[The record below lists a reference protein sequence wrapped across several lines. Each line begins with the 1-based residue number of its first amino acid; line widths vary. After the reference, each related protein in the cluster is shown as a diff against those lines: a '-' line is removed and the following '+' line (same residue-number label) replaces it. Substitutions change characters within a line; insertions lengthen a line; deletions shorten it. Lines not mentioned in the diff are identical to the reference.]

1 MADMTII
8 KKLTALTAAAVMM
21 AVSTSRTAPNI
32 PLKASAAGIEAKESS
47 KDLLLD
53 CSSRY
58 GYDHLASKPKGEQLQ
73 KLYDIIWD
81 ESVRLWKNA
90 SADLDK
96 GSGSYAVTGLKQD
109 LSALG
114 ISEREAAGV
123 LTLFRNDNPMF
134 FWLTPDAYFEDG
146 AYVFSVE
153 PGLRPGRVRSAA
165 QQEVTAYI
173 KETAVNARK
182 IYGTSWGKAY
192 KVHNV
197 LITDLYSALHEN
209 YNYISST
216 VYGAAKNRICTSEG
230 YARTAQIL
238 LNYFD
243 IDNYFVSGWY
253 KNERHCW
260 NLIRMDDGMTYY
272 ADIQLDDKEK
282 EPADYNFACSKY
294 FVMDSGV
301 FSATHTV
308 NSRGSEDIRYY
319 LPPLPDISEVPY
331 AKDSYRARWLRGDVS
346 WDEKVNVADITLIAA
361 HVKGRKMLPEDKQLV
376 ADINKDGKV
385 SVADISLT
393 AAHVKGRKIIADN
406 TEGLIV
412 VKVD

>member
-1 MADMTII
+1 M
-8 KKLTALTAAAVMM
+8 
-21 AVSTSRTAPNI
+21 
-32 PLKASAAGIEAKESS
+32 
-47 KDLLLD
+47 
-53 CSSRY
+53 
-58 GYDHLASKPKGEQLQ
+58 
-73 KLYDIIWD
+73 
-81 ESVRLWKNA
+81 
-90 SADLDK
+90 
-96 GSGSYAVTGLKQD
+96 
-109 LSALG
+109 
-114 ISEREAAGV
+114 
-123 LTLFRNDNPMF
+123 
-134 FWLTPDAYFEDG
+134 
-146 AYVFSVE
+146 
-153 PGLRPGRVRSAA
+153 
-165 QQEVTAYI
+165 
-173 KETAVNARK
+173 
-182 IYGTSWGKAY
+182 
-192 KVHNV
+192 
-197 LITDLYSALHEN
+197 
-209 YNYISST
+209 
-216 VYGAAKNRICTSEG
+216 
-230 YARTAQIL
+230 

-272 ADIQLDDKEK
+272 ADIQLDDEEK
-282 EPADYNFACSKY
+282 EPADYNFSCSKY

-361 HVKGRKMLPEDKQLV
+361 HVKGRKMLPKDKQLV

-406 TEGLIV
+406 AEGLIV